1 MPTLITRSEMFEL
14 LLVADPSFRSRWD
27 AFLAEWSEEEET
39 KEDGLPLYLAQDSLA
54 EHLIQRLGAGDT
66 DGFDAVFDVVE
77 RWHVEGDA
85 YVSEA
90 ASIGLLESLQ
100 NQLGGDDRR
109 YKTRKGV
116 RASDFERWLRPET
129 RKWWDKL
136 YRFWGGDN
144 RALRFDS

>member
-1 MPTLITRSEMFEL
+1 MPELITRSDMFEP

-27 AFLAEWSEEEET
+27 TFLAEWSEEEET
-39 KEDGLPLYLAQDSLA
+39 KEDGLPLYLALNSLA
-54 EHLIQRLGAGDT
+54 EHLIQRLGAGDSG
-66 DGFDAVFDVVE
+66 GFDAVFDVVE

-100 NQLGGDDRR
+100 NQLGGNDRR
-109 YKTRKGV
+109 YRTRKGV
-116 RASDFERWLRPET
+116 RASDVERWLQPET

-136 YRFWGGDN
+136 YRFWGGDD
-144 RALRFDS
+144 RTLRLEG